1 MIIWKLEG
9 IIMSG
14 SEVRKI
20 IEKVV
25 EAHGGASRWRKL
37 EAVEAIIS
45 VRGFLFKAKRR
56 PIRISMELKFRPKEG
71 SCLF

>member
-1 MIIWKLEG
+1 
-9 IIMSG
+9 MSG
-14 SEVRKI
+14 NDVQKI
-20 IEKVV
+20 VQKIV
-25 EAHGGASRWRKL
+25 EAHGGASRWRQL